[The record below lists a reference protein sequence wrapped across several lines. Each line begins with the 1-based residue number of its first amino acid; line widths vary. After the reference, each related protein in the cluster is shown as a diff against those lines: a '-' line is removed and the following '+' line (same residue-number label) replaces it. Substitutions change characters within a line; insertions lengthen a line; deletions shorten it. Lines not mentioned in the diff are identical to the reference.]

1 MMLTVT
7 EIKNNKVYTNSNQVL
22 WGMAD
27 KVKVGDT
34 LDMTVDDWGVMVK
47 LVLNGKITLYEE
59 K

>member
-1 MMLTVT
+1 MKLTVT

-34 LDMTVDDWGVMVK
+34 LDMTVDEWGVMVK